1 VRCAAKVRGRER
13 ERAWSCVV
21 ARVGAGGASKQCGTE
36 ASNEAGSDADRQQG
50 SGTEANRPERDRRGG
65 VRAGRHLAGRL
76 ASPVRAA
83 LREWTRWAT
92 LGSTRCD
99 GRSSGA
105 SLPGRSPT
113 PSRGKLVC
121 TALQSPRDEPHAR
134 EPRFIV
140 RVRIRVG
147 TLEAPRFH
155 LGPTVLLGQV
165 RGAAARARRSATRA
179 PDLSLT
185 PCAGQRLVQCQRH
198 WLRGRSFSEVA
209 HWRARTWTDCGPRT
223 SRGSLNLTWCTGLV
237 SATHEPS
244 RGPDARAPAESAN
257 KQQRPRA
264 IRAQTTAGRGSL

>member
-1 VRCAAKVRGRER
+1 MRCAAKVRGRER

-50 SGTEANRPERDRRGG
+50 SWTEANRPERDRRAASAPEGTSPGDSRAPCAQLSESGRGG
-65 VRAGRHLAGRL
+65 QPWAQPAAMGALLEHHCLADHPL
-76 ASPVRAA
+76 
-83 LREWTRWAT
+83 
-92 LGSTRCD
+92 
-99 GRSSGA
+99 
-105 SLPGRSPT
+105 
-113 PSRGKLVC
+113 SRGKLVC